1 MSSDCHLC
9 SQRKRT
15 ERWKEEGDT
24 KISRPGVR
32 MPAEVHHPGACVRV
46 SARVRGVCTCLLA
59 LACFYD
65 LPRHFEPRPLR
76 PRHFSIEAHF
86 SQGETYR
93 SSRACSSMVDA
104 RTCVTHS
111 HVTVQSASVTWES
124 PATPLPCPCP
134 PSQDG
139 RGSDSLRRG

>member
-1 MSSDCHLC
+1 MKHGSYLATVTCAAKEKELRGG
-9 SQRKRT
+9 RKKVIPRFHGQGY
-15 ERWKEEGDT
+15 ECPPRSAAQG
-24 KISRPGVR
+24 
-32 MPAEVHHPGACVRV
+32 RV
-46 SARVRGVCTCLLA
+46 CGRVCTCLCA

-86 SQGETYR
+86 SQGEMYR

-124 PATPLPCPCP
+124 PATPLPCPRP
-134 PSQDG
+134 APQDG
-139 RGSDSLRRG
+139 RGSDSLHHG